1 MFPLKDSFSM
11 LHVHIHTEHSNTP
24 TTMIALATYL
34 HAIREIQLYIC
45 NSITSCIYM
54 VYNNYSDLY
63 IMYKLN
69 QLVKSYDIR
78 TYKHVLST

>member
-1 MFPLKDSFSM
+1 MAIQK
-11 LHVHIHTEHSNTP
+11 EHSNTP
-24 TTMIALATYL
+24 TTIALAIYM
-34 HAIREIQLYIC
+34 QLERYNCIYVTV
-45 NSITSCIYM
+45 TSCIYM

-69 QLVKSYDIR
+69 QLVKSYDIC